1 VAHQSKDGQSKD
13 GQSKDGAGSDHA
25 DLLDFVLH
33 RLPALSEAFASLP
46 LMQIRV
52 ATPLATVTMVKARSQ
67 DATMAP
73 VADLH
78 ADSNRGYRPLHEYIP
93 DGEPGRAFDTVTADV
108 VGLFRAA
115 PDLPV
120 AGEEVDPDRI
130 LGYIEALKVRTPVR
144 SGIQGRLVGQVAEDG
159 QPVDFGETLFVVD
172 SGPVQAAPEEMPA
185 EVEIEPPRI

>member
-1 VAHQSKDGQSKD
+1 VAH
-13 GQSKDGAGSDHA
+13 QSKDGAGSDHA

-33 RLPALSEAFASLP
+33 KLPALTEAFANLP
-46 LMQIRV
+46 LMQVRV
-52 ATPLATVTMVKARSQ
+52 ATPEASVTMVKARLR
-67 DATMAP
+67 DAMAP
-73 VADLH
+73 AAGLH
-78 ADSNRGYRPLHEYIP
+78 VELRRGSRPLHEYIP

-120 AGEEVDPDRI
+120 TGEEVAPDRI

-144 SGIQGRLVGQVAEDG
+144 SGIQGRLVGQIAEDG

-172 SGPVQAAPEEMPA
+172 SGPAQPAPEETPA